1 MYTVYILYSASI
13 DRYYV
18 GSTGDLADRLH
29 RHNGGRSKYTRV
41 GVPWE
46 LVYQEDYVTRSEAY
60 VRERAIKSKEPR
72 IY

>member
-29 RHNGGRSKYTRV
+29 RLAVVASI
-41 GVPWE
+41 PE
-46 LVYQEDYVTRSEAY
+46 
-60 VRERAIKSKEPR
+60 
-72 IY
+72 